1 MNRGEFPGGPLPV
14 AFPPTRVKVSL
25 MPSIT
30 SYLITE
36 HAVFSALFDEI
47 ERSLADTQS
56 TGEVNRL
63 ARLVGAV
70 LTRHRDIEADLAY
83 AALDQQLAERGE
95 LDQLHRDHE
104 EIDANL
110 QQAWVATDRT
120 EATRL
125 LKAALKNSRAHFRR
139 EEQSVFPLFEK
150 VFQPGSLEA
159 LGSSTVQSY
168 LAGARGRAKAVQGV
182 ARAA

>member
-1 MNRGEFPGGPLPV
+1 
-14 AFPPTRVKVSL
+14 

-36 HAVFSALFDEI
+36 HAVFSALFDQI
-47 ERSLADTQS
+47 ERLLPDAQS
-56 TGEVNRL
+56 AGEVNRL
-63 ARLVGAV
+63 ARLVEGV

-83 AALDQQLAERGE
+83 ASLDQQLAERGE

-104 EIDANL
+104 EIDAHL
-110 QQAWVATDRT
+110 RQARVSPDRV

-125 LKAALKNSRAHFRR
+125 LKLALKNSRNHFRR

-159 LGSSTVQSY
+159 LGNTTIQSY
-168 LAGARGRAKAVQGV
+168 QVSTRGRVKGVQGV
-182 ARAA
+182 AQVV